1 MEHIPTPR
9 DVHHPPPTAT
19 TVDVVVV
26 AVVVVVVV
34 VVAVAVD
41 LVTEESHQAFGMGQ
55 AAR

>member
-1 MEHIPTPR
+1 MARMEHIPTTR
-9 DVHHPPPTAT
+9 DVHHPPTTAT
-19 TVDVVVV
+19 IV
-26 AVVVVVVV
+26 VVVVVVV